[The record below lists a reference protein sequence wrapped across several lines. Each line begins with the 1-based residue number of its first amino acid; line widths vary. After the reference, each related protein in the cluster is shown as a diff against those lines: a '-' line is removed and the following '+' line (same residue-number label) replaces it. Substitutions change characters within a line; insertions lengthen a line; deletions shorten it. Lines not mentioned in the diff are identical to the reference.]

1 MRDVRWQGEPGRLEV
16 WYSTVTDPA
25 TGTGFWFHTELV
37 AGVDGMAH
45 VHGWAAVFERGAAPA
60 WARWGPQA
68 VRPGLTAPDELA
80 GAAGEMSWDLRRSE
94 DGSPPVFTFP
104 RWAWER
110 AVLPAAQVVPSPTAR
125 YDGEVRVGPRTYV
138 LADAPGASARI
149 YGHGNAK
156 RWAWLHA
163 DLGDGDV
170 LELVAAVSRRPGLSR
185 LPALPLLQL
194 RVDGQDWPGDPM
206 VTAPLFRA
214 RLGLPD
220 WQVGGVVGRRRLQVR
235 VHQPPGSTLAVGYV
249 DPDGATATCHN
260 CEVASAAV
268 RLSRLTRGGWQVE
281 REWALDGTAHAEV
294 GRRP

>member
-1 MRDVRWQGEPGRLEV
+1 MRDVKWQGERGRLEV
-16 WYSTVTDPA
+16 WYTTVTEPV

-37 AGVDGMAH
+37 AGVDGTAS

-60 WARWGPQA
+60 WARWGPEPVQ
-68 VRPGLTAPDELA
+68 PGLTAPDELV
-80 GAAGEMSWDLRRSE
+80 GSAGEMSWDLRRSD
-94 DGSPPVFTFP
+94 DGSLPLFTFP

-110 AVLPAAQVVPSPTAR
+110 DVLPAAQVVPSPSAR
-125 YDGEVRVGPRTYV
+125 YDGEVRVGSRTYV
-138 LADAPGASARI
+138 LTGAVGASARI

-194 RVDGQDWPGDPM
+194 RVDGQDWPADPL
-206 VTAPLFRA
+206 VTAPLLRA

-220 WQVGGVVGRRRLQVR
+220 WRVSGVVGRRRLDVR

-260 CEVASAAV
+260 CEVASAV
-268 RLSRLTRGGWQVE
+268 VTLSRLSRGRWRVE
-281 REWALDGTAHAEV
+281 REWTLDGTAHAEV
-294 GRRP
+294 GSRP